1 MDTTKQNTNRWMVVL
16 GTVFI
21 QLSAGSF
28 YAWAIFNNGFM
39 LKTGGVVQMVNG
51 SKKIVG
57 GLPAASVSF
66 AFTLGMLCLSLA
78 TLVGI
83 PLAKKY
89 GIKIVDTIAAIIYGL
104 SILGLTMIGK
114 GSSIWTLWLFG
125 GVLLGAMNGV
135 LYLTS
140 LTNAI
145 KWFPEKKGL
154 ISGICVACYGLGSF
168 VFKYIDMWVAG
179 GNGVINASNI
189 GRVLLWWG
197 ILALVLAV
205 VGSLLLKDAPEVITA
220 PSAAEAKSENVNF
233 STSEMLHTPQAYMI
247 FFCLMTACMFMGLL
261 GAAVT
266 NMAAAWTQSPKDVS
280 IWAGSSAAAFFVAVV
295 AIANTIGRF
304 VMGWLSDI
312 TGRKPVFFITFIIQL
327 LTLLAL
333 LMTKPGD
340 MSMGMIYTVVMAMAF
355 CFGGNITVFPTFVSD
370 YFGLRDTSRN
380 YSVIY
385 QGFGIGAILVG
396 FLMASGNPLNPG
408 KVTLANGAVL
418 TQNFP
423 LLYKVLLVMV
433 IISLVIFTVIK
444 KPVKKA

>member
-1 MDTTKQNTNRWMVVL
+1 
-16 GTVFI
+16 
-21 QLSAGSF
+21 
-28 YAWAIFNNGFM
+28 
-39 LKTGGVVQMVNG
+39 
-51 SKKIVG
+51 
-57 GLPAASVSF
+57 
-66 AFTLGMLCLSLA
+66 
-78 TLVGI
+78 
-83 PLAKKY
+83 
-89 GIKIVDTIAAIIYGL
+89 
-104 SILGLTMIGK
+104 
-114 GSSIWTLWLFG
+114 
-125 GVLLGAMNGV
+125 MNGV

-205 VGSLLLKDAPEVITA
+205 VGSLLLKDAPEVVTA
-220 PSAAEAKSENVNF
+220 PSAAETKSENVNF

-385 QGFGIGAILVG
+385 QGQLRRP
-396 FLMASGNPLNPG
+396 S
-408 KVTLANGAVL
+408 L
-418 TQNFP
+418 TK
-423 LLYKVLLVMV
+423 L
-433 IISLVIFTVIK
+433 I
-444 KPVKKA
+444 A

>member
-39 LKTGGVVQMVNG
+39 LKTGGVVKMVNG
-51 SKKIVG
+51 AKKIVG

-66 AFTLGMLCLSLA
+66 TFTLGMLCLSLA

-89 GIKIVDTIAAIIYGL
+89 GIKIVNTIAAIIYGL

-168 VFKYIDMWVAG
+168 IFKYIDMWVAG

-205 VGSLLLKDAPEVITA
+205 VGSLLLKDAPEVVTA
-220 PSAAEAKSENVNF
+220 PSAAETKSENVNF
-233 STSEMLHTPQAYMI
+233 STSEMGQ
-247 FFCLMTACMFMGLL
+247 
-261 GAAVT
+261 VQ
-266 NMAAAWTQSPKDVS
+266 N
-280 IWAGSSAAAFFVAVV
+280 
-295 AIANTIGRF
+295 
-304 VMGWLSDI
+304 
-312 TGRKPVFFITFIIQL
+312 
-327 LTLLAL
+327 
-333 LMTKPGD
+333 
-340 MSMGMIYTVVMAMAF
+340 
-355 CFGGNITVFPTFVSD
+355 
-370 YFGLRDTSRN
+370 
-380 YSVIY
+380 
-385 QGFGIGAILVG
+385 VG
-396 FLMASGNPLNPG
+396 VN
-408 KVTLANGAVL
+408 
-418 TQNFP
+418 
-423 LLYKVLLVMV
+423 
-433 IISLVIFTVIK
+433 
-444 KPVKKA
+444 